1 MDNFKFG
8 DNQITNLEME
18 TAAIYGLSR
27 LLGHNALSLNAI
39 ITTVL
44 ELLAKTPIKRSI
56 N

>member
-18 TAAIYGLSR
+18 TAAIYGLSA
-27 LLGHNALSLNAI
+27 LLGHQALSLNAI
-39 ITTVL
+39 ANRASNIL
-44 ELLAKTPIKRSI
+44 KILIKRWM